1 MRYSRDPLLNDPLAL
16 ITAGGVGG
24 LIVGAGPTEE
34 MLIDALELLEIGWR
48 TIRGVL
54 RTPWP
59 ISSSAANILI
69 INVYSHSTE
78 CL

>member
-1 MRYSRDPLLNDPLAL
+1 MRYSRDPLLNDPLAR

-24 LIVGAGPTEE
+24 LIVGAGPTDDV
-34 MLIDALELLEIGWR
+34 LIDVLELLEIGWR

-59 ISSSAANILI
+59 ISSRAANILI
-69 INVYSHSTE
+69 TNVNLHFNE
-78 CL
+78 K